1 MKGLII
7 TEEEKKRIKELYG
20 VSHRENVLLEYEG
33 QQIPITMNQT
43 MQFQRWVWVKKDG
56 NPNPDNM
63 TDVQEKTKY
72 NSRLC
77 DRPCTAWGVWTPT
90 GNGTYYRKDGAIDGY
105 FGNKTVSLW
114 NTYKNEYVKQ
124 YPTWHYDSSSFDKR
138 VTGVENP
145 TTLLQTKNFQK
156 WYLEEIEKFCFTYD
170 DDPIFFGPKR
180 TSYACKKGFS
190 RLDKKFSTSLC
201 GGARCTYEQAVD
213 GKGFSDV
220 NSNTYKLWEKYK
232 DTYKLKNKEWDKET
246 EWSLSI
252 QSAKDEEAKK
262 EQKQALL
269 SSAIRSLPMFWSNPA
284 GWDGQKSRY
293 SKNPRYDDV
302 NGKYWT
308 VNKNDAD
315 QHYADFGWK
324 ALTAL
329 YPEPKEYKPDDI
341 NKVLAGSKYY
351 LQDNKIYLATDGGGV
366 LQDENYTPTFTDREN
381 WESVPYEP
389 KELQVAKNMLKFNK
403 ELSRQRV
410 DIPNYC
416 TAMKGFTAQSTQ
428 STPFSSQYGGGEG
441 LDVDFWIST
450 DDACVYAGGS
460 WVYNFGGQKRCGCRD
475 QSSPYVIENAPRGLV
490 ELNNPGYKL
499 KSITLP
505 NINKTFNFKAD
516 NDFQYNE
523 ITDWAKVIN
532 DVIPYIAI
540 PLAVFGGPLGLGLIE
555 LESVL
560 LAVDL
565 LDAAA
570 YTVRGDSYGAGL
582 ALMFGVIGAPKIM
595 AKIPGVETALKEVGG
610 DIKLLGANIG
620 KAMTKGGSALS
631 KYTDILRGLT
641 EQGTW
646 LRTTWDNSVP
656 ILKKRIKDASKV
668 ITPAA
673 KVTTK
678 TLKYLS
684 RIVKWSFKKFV
695 QFLLY
700 LVKTEFLPISFLRNA
715 GLQVGG
721 TFMAWDMIAY
731 GLGLCNTMQLESVD
745 LMIEDMDSLEQNPA
759 QLTEDDKEF
768 LKSRPWLVAVYFAK
782 FINSAQI
789 ATTPC
794 EKIPTYLEMKK
805 LLQSQEYEGLNN
817 KLNSEADSLN
827 YKVKQ
832 LLETIDGDYIPLPGF
847 DDKVLAIQLVLNHYL
862 TNRTTTEP
870 ITISEWGNY
879 DKNTASAVVEFKKY
893 AYNSEVIDKNFSSEV
908 EYNTKI
914 DKKLAESLIKYL
926 DNLPEQIKN
935 PSGISFE
942 KEELYKLLD
951 EVTKNTNGESQP
963 PKELVEKVNIATSDW
978 NGKNEEER
986 KKIISNMKKVTADD
1000 FKFETITDDQINDFE
1015 KK

>member
-1 MKGLII
+1 
-7 TEEEKKRIKELYG
+7 
-20 VSHRENVLLEYEG
+20 
-33 QQIPITMNQT
+33 
-43 MQFQRWVWVKKDG
+43 
-56 NPNPDNM
+56 
-63 TDVQEKTKY
+63 
-72 NSRLC
+72 
-77 DRPCTAWGVWTPT
+77 
-90 GNGTYYRKDGAIDGY
+90 
-105 FGNKTVSLW
+105 
-114 NTYKNEYVKQ
+114 
-124 YPTWHYDSSSFDKR
+124 
-138 VTGVENP
+138 
-145 TTLLQTKNFQK
+145 
-156 WYLEEIEKFCFTYD
+156 
-170 DDPIFFGPKR
+170 
-180 TSYACKKGFS
+180 
-190 RLDKKFSTSLC
+190 
-201 GGARCTYEQAVD
+201 
-213 GKGFSDV
+213 
-220 NSNTYKLWEKYK
+220 
-232 DTYKLKNKEWDKET
+232 
-246 EWSLSI
+246 
-252 QSAKDEEAKK
+252 
-262 EQKQALL
+262 
-269 SSAIRSLPMFWSNPA
+269 
-284 GWDGQKSRY
+284 
-293 SKNPRYDDV
+293 
-302 NGKYWT
+302 
-308 VNKNDAD
+308 
-315 QHYADFGWK
+315 
-324 ALTAL
+324 
-329 YPEPKEYKPDDI
+329 
-341 NKVLAGSKYY
+341 
-351 LQDNKIYLATDGGGV
+351 
-366 LQDENYTPTFTDREN
+366 
-381 WESVPYEP
+381 
-389 KELQVAKNMLKFNK
+389 
-403 ELSRQRV
+403 
-410 DIPNYC
+410 
-416 TAMKGFTAQSTQ
+416 
-428 STPFSSQYGGGEG
+428 
-441 LDVDFWIST
+441 
-450 DDACVYAGGS
+450 
-460 WVYNFGGQKRCGCRD
+460 
-475 QSSPYVIENAPRGLV
+475 
-490 ELNNPGYKL
+490 
-499 KSITLP
+499 
-505 NINKTFNFKAD
+505 
-516 NDFQYNE
+516 
-523 ITDWAKVIN
+523 
-532 DVIPYIAI
+532 
-540 PLAVFGGPLGLGLIE
+540 
-555 LESVL
+555 VL

-951 EVTKNTNGESQP
+951 EVAKNTNGESQP